1 MPVDALAWTNA
12 AISIVLD
19 VWMLALPLY
28 EVFHLQL
35 SFRNKISVAMMF
47 CVGTFVTVVSIL
59 RLKSLVH
66 FGVSTNP
73 TWDQSDVIKWSN
85 IEINVA
91 IICACMPALRVILVQ
106 MFPRLLG
113 STRATGQQYY
123 GKYGSNSQAL
133 GGGSAPRSGMG
144 RRQVS
149 DMDDTNTITYTKT
162 FAVQHTDSDETALVQ
177 MHDLGRKQSKVR
189 SSNTSEVSV

>member
-1 MPVDALAWTNA
+1 
-12 AISIVLD
+12 
-19 VWMLALPLY
+19 MLALPLY

-66 FGVSTNP
+66 FGASTNP

-91 IICACMPALRVILVQ
+91 IICACMPALRVIFVR
-106 MFPRLLG
+106 MFPKLLG

-123 GKYGSNSQAL
+123 GKYGTNSQGL

-144 RRQVS
+144 RRQIS
-149 DMDDTNTITYTKT
+149 DMDGTNTISYTKT

-177 MHDLGRKQSKVR
+177 MQDFNHNSSKLKC
-189 SSNTSEVSV
+189 SSKSEVSV